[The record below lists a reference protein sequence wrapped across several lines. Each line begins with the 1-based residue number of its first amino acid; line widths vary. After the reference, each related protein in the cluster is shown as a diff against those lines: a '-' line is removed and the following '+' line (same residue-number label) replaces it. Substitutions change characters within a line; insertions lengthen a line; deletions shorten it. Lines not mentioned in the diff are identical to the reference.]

1 MQSVYIL
8 SLSACSIDASEEPIK
23 EPYLGRLVNHG
34 EKKEINSKLKVIP
47 DPNGQP
53 ALCLFALRDINTGEE
68 LLYNYGISDLPW
80 KVN

>member
-1 MQSVYIL
+1 M
-8 SLSACSIDASEEPIK
+8 SLSACSIDASDEPVK

-47 DPNGQP
+47 DKNEQP
-53 ALCLFALRDINTGEE
+53 ALCIFALREIKKGEE
-68 LLYNYGISDLPW
+68 LLYDYGISDLPW